1 MSARRKSQGTGNA
14 ELRGHASTRELEPI
28 PMLTHFTRAAG
39 SASAIDN
46 LDAIL
51 RTGMI
56 RGATRLIRGK
66 RPVVCLF
73 DATLGEL
80 GHLLVR
86 SNRRRYEPF
95 GVALDKRYA
104 FAMGARPVLYMPWRE
119 ARLIL
124 AEEEWWRVAAIDLDR
139 NPPID
144 WSFEREWR
152 VAGDLPLPARA
163 AVALVESW
171 RDADELYDRFDGDP
185 PCAGVIPIK
194 DLPGFA

>member
-1 MSARRKSQGTGNA
+1 MPSSIPAA
-14 ELRGHASTRELEPI
+14 L

-39 SASAIDN
+39 TRSAIDN
-46 LDAIL
+46 LEAIL
-51 RTGMI
+51 RDGAI
-56 RGATRLIRGK
+56 RGATRWIRGK

-73 DATLGEL
+73 DATLDEL
-80 GHLLVR
+80 GRLLRR

-104 FAMGARPVLYMPWRE
+104 FIQGARPVLYLPWRE

-124 AEEEWWRVAAIDLDR
+124 AEEEWWRVAAIDLESS
-139 NPPID
+139 PPID

-152 VAGDLPLPARA
+152 IAGDMPTPAGS
-163 AVALVESW
+163 AVALVENW
-171 RDADELYDRFDGDP
+171 RDADELYDRFDGSP
-185 PCAGVIPIK
+185 PCAGVIPIT

>member
-1 MSARRKSQGTGNA
+1 LIVQRNAPASAKRKSGGSADSRN
-14 ELRGHASTRELEPI
+14 LPSI
-28 PMLTHFTRAAG
+28 PMLTHFTRTAG
-39 SASAIDN
+39 TTNAIDN
-46 LDAIL
+46 LDSIL
-51 RTGMI
+51 RAGII

-66 RPVVCLF
+66 RAVVCLC
-73 DATLGEL
+73 DATISEL
-80 GHLLVR
+80 GRLLVR

-124 AEEEWWRVAAIDLDR
+124 AEEEWWRVAAIDLER

-152 VAGDLPLPARA
+152 VAGDLPLPANA
-163 AVALVESW
+163 AVALVETW
-171 RDADELYDRFDGDP
+171 RDADELYDRFDGHP
-185 PCAGVIPIK
+185 PCAGVIPIAE
-194 DLPGFA
+194 LPGFV